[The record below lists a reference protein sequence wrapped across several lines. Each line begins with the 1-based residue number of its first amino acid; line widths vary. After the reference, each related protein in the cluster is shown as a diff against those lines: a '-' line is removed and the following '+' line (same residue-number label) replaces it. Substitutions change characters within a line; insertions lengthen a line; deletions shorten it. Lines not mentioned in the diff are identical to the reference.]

1 MERRDAMEAPVLI
14 LGGSGGVG
22 SALARNL
29 KARGISVHL
38 FARDRDRL
46 QAVASDIGGAEVTA
60 VDVMDGSSLTRAV
73 SEACQGVEGAS
84 GLAYCIGSIVLK
96 PLKRASEEEFLEAF
110 RLNSV
115 GAALAV
121 QAAEPALRKGKGSV
135 VLFSTIAAGSGFS
148 NHSVTAAAKGA
159 TEALTRSLAADLAP
173 DVRVNC
179 IAPSLLRTP
188 LAKSLTD
195 NEVMAK
201 SIAQLHPLPRLGEAE
216 DAANLAG
223 FLLGPESSWISGQ
236 VISVDGGRS
245 TLRVKG

>member
-1 MERRDAMEAPVLI
+1 MAAPILI

-22 SALARNL
+22 STLARIL
-29 KARGISVHL
+29 AGRGTPVHL
-38 FARDRDRL
+38 FARDRKGLD
-46 QAVASDIGGAEVTA
+46 AVATEIGGADITVVDAMDGPSLSTA
-60 VDVMDGSSLTRAV
+60 VA
-73 SEACQGVEGAS
+73 EACMGEEGTA
-84 GLAYCIGSIVLK
+84 GIAYCIGSIVLK
-96 PLKRASEEEFLEAF
+96 PLKRTKEEEFLEAF

-121 QAAEPALRKGKGSV
+121 QAAEPALRRAEGSV

-148 NHSVTAAAKGA
+148 NHVVTAAAKGA

-216 DAANLAG
+216 DAAKLAA
-223 FLLGPESSWISGQ
+223 FLLGPDSGWITGQ
-236 VISVDGGRS
+236 VFPVDGGRS

>member
-1 MERRDAMEAPVLI
+1 MEAPVLI

-22 SALARNL
+22 SALARTL
-29 KARGISVHL
+29 KAKGVPVHL
-38 FARDRDRL
+38 FARDQGRL
-46 QAVASDIGGAEVTA
+46 EAVAAEIGGAKTTA
-60 VDVMDGSSLTRAV
+60 VDVMDGSALTKAV
-73 SEACQGVEGAS
+73 AEACQGDQGAA
-84 GLAYCIGSIVLK
+84 GLAYCVGSIVLK
-96 PLKRASEEEFLEAF
+96 PLKRAKEEEFMQAF

-121 QAAEPALRKGKGSV
+121 QAAEPALRRAGGSV
-135 VLFSTIAAGSGFS
+135 VLFSTIAAGSGFA
-148 NHSVTAAAKGA
+148 NHTVTAAAKGA
-159 TEALTRSLAADLAP
+159 TEALTRSLAADLSP

-179 IAPSLLRTP
+179 IAPSLLKTP
-188 LAKSLTD
+188 LAKSLTH
-195 NEVMAK
+195 NEVVAK

-223 FLLGPESSWISGQ
+223 FLLSPESSWISGQ